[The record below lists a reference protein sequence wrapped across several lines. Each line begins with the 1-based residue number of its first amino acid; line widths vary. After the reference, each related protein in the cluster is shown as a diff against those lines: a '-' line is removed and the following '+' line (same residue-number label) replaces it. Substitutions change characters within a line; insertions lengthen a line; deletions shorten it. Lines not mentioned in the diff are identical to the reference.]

1 MCYRAIKEKNYAMR
15 SDAPLKAIACFDAV
29 MRTGSTTLAAERLFV
44 TPGAVGQQIR
54 KLEQW
59 LGVQLFVRSVRKLTP
74 TETAVRYWSQIK
86 PALQQIQRANE
97 DVMGERADRVSLSLP
112 PAFAKSWFAR
122 RLHDFTQQFPNT
134 NLHVNASP
142 VPVDLLNSSYDLA
155 VRHSDGVDD
164 RLSSRLLLKDE
175 ARVYCSPRY
184 RALLQL
190 NELTDI
196 RNATLL
202 YTTSHANWAHWLAEA
217 GASIADAA
225 GGLHFDQ
232 SELAIEAARR
242 DQGLVLTSPWLVED
256 DVEQGKLVQLFAQAV
271 FTGKAYY
278 IVHDQE
284 TALSD
289 AAQRLVDWLL
299 DAAGKSTYR

>member
-1 MCYRAIKEKNYAMR
+1 MR

-29 MRTGSTTLAAERLFV
+29 MCTGSTTLAAERLFV

-74 TETAVRYWSQIK
+74 TESALRYWSQIK

-97 DVMGERADRVSLSLP
+97 MVMGERTNRVTLSLP
-112 PAFAKSWFAR
+112 PAFANSWFAR
-122 RLHDFTQQFPNT
+122 RMHDFTRQFPNT
-134 NLHVNASP
+134 KLHVNASP
-142 VPVDLLNSSYDLA
+142 APVDLVIGSYDLA
-155 VRHSDGVDD
+155 VRHFDGVDN
-164 RLSSRLLLKDE
+164 RLHSRLLLEDE
-175 ARVYCSPRY
+175 ARVYCSPGY
-184 RALLQL
+184 RAHLRLSEV
-190 NELTDI
+190 NDI
-196 RNATLL
+196 RKATLL

-217 GASIADAA
+217 GVSSDDAS

-242 DQGLVLTSPWLVED
+242 NQGIVLTSPWLVED
-256 DVEQGKLVQLFAQAV
+256 DIEQGRLVQLFEHAV

-278 IVHDQE
+278 IVYGKE
-284 TALSD
+284 MALSS
-289 AAQRLVDWLL
+289 AAQWLADWLVDTAPKSDL
-299 DAAGKSTYR
+299 DRL